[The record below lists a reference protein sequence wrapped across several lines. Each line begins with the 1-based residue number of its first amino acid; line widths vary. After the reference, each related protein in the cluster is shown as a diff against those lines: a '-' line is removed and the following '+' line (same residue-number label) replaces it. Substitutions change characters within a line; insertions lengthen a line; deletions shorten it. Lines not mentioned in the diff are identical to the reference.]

1 NEKFGEL
8 PSEQKSRV
16 SELDLQKPNQNGPII
31 YLVDRPG
38 SAQSI
43 LRAGHISIPREH
55 TDYYSLAFVN
65 YILGGDYSSRLNM
78 NLRQDKGYS
87 YGFHSAIEWM
97 KPFSIFLARGSVQ
110 TEVTKESVFETLK
123 ELGEI
128 RDTNQIDLEEFRKAK
143 EGLIKSV
150 PSQFESNQQIVN
162 QLLNLAGFDLPLNHF
177 EVNIKRISDLTIDEV
192 RESALKH
199 LTPDETKVVVV
210 GDRGKVEKGLEELGY
225 PIKHIDMYGNT
236 V

>member
-1 NEKFGEL
+1 MVPEL
-8 PSEQKSRV
+8 E
-16 SELDLQKPNQNGPII
+16 LQKTDQNGPVI

-55 TDYYSLAFVN
+55 PDYYALAFVN

-87 YGFHSAIEWM
+87 YGFHSSIEWM

-123 ELGEI
+123 ELGDIREGKEI
-128 RDTNQIDLEEFRKAK
+128 GLEEFRKAK

-150 PSQFESNQQIVN
+150 PSQFESNQQIDGTQVLADPYRHRPN
-162 QLLNLAGFDLPLNHF
+162 HKKRTLHPVISYDRQILLLYQPYA
-177 EVNIKRISDLTIDEV
+177 ID
-192 RESALKH
+192 
-199 LTPDETKVVVV
+199 TP
-210 GDRGKVEKGLEELGY
+210 
-225 PIKHIDMYGNT
+225 PHP
-236 V
+236 